1 MLKVVTLTMLIE
13 NLRKIIHLSKLEVFM
28 QTEIG
33 AFSEALIIFANV
45 IIAFFIFGF
54 SFFTCF
60 KIIEKIKKI

>member
-1 MLKVVTLTMLIE
+1 
-13 NLRKIIHLSKLEVFM
+13 M

-54 SFFTCF
+54 SFLTCF
-60 KIIEKIKKI
+60 KIIEKINKKK